1 MVAKK
6 IIKSVLLSCAFFMGS
21 AAQAAVENPVDVLAH
36 TVIQVQ
42 NDLGDQQAVKKKT
55 TEELYFYIKE
65 MLMPHVDIRLMSA
78 MALGP
83 KWRLAT
89 EEQRA
94 VFIDEFGILLTR
106 TYASAIEKV
115 SDYHVEIQPLRDE
128 DWKTKKNIMIRGEI
142 GQKSTNKTSQVVY
155 YMHRKDDT
163 WVIYDVAVEGVS
175 FVKNFNE
182 QFLQYPT
189 MEELLKKL
197 ADINGE
203 AKKKNLTAA
212 QLGKPV

>member
-1 MVAKK
+1 MWVQRCV
-6 IIKSVLLSCAFFMGS
+6 IGILGFTCLLFSVQAE
-21 AAQAAVENPVDVLAH
+21 AALENPVDVLNH

-42 NDLGDQQAVKKKT
+42 NDLGDQQLVKKKT
-55 TEELYFYIKE
+55 TEELYHYIKD

-83 KWRLAT
+83 KWRVAT
-89 EEQRA
+89 EAQKTA
-94 VFIDEFGILLTR
+94 FIDEFGLLLTR

-115 SDYHVEIQPLRDE
+115 SDYHVEIEPLRDD
-128 DWKTKKNIMIRGEI
+128 DWKTKKNVMIRGEI
-142 GQKSTNKTSQVVY
+142 GQKSTNKNSQVVY

-182 QFLQYPT
+182 QFLEYPS
-189 MEELLKKL
+189 MDDLLKKL
-197 ADINGE
+197 EEINQE
-203 AKKKNLTAA
+203 AKNKSLSDAEI
-212 QLGKPV
+212 GK